1 MRKLLQLQK
10 KLLPDLMQTFQMRYE
25 ILQRISRTG
34 TIGRRSLATELGL
47 TERVLRSELDI
58 LREQGLLD
66 TGSTGMTLSEAGR
79 QLLDDLE
86 PHVKDLLGL
95 PELEERVRAAF
106 SLKRVIVVPGDSDDS
121 DQVKWELGRAG
132 ARMLRDNMSLGDV
145 VAVMG
150 GSTMFRMASQFSM
163 PNSQK
168 DNWFVPARGGLG
180 ESVDYQANT
189 IASELAKRTGA
200 RYRMLHVPDH
210 LSEEAY
216 QTIMQEPG
224 VREVVEMIRS
234 ARIVVHG
241 IGDAMTMAQR
251 RKLNAATME
260 EIRRDGALAEAF
272 GYYFDRDG
280 KVVHRMATAGL
291 RLEDIQSAEVVI
303 GIAGGKSKGEAI
315 ASVLRFGH
323 DDVLVTDEAAAM
335 EALQHAPKVT
345 LKE

>member
-1 MRKLLQLQK
+1 MRNILEIQK
-10 KLLPDLMQTFQMRYE
+10 KLVPDLMETLQKRYD
-25 ILQRISRTG
+25 ILHRISTSG
-34 TIGRRSLATELGL
+34 KIGRRSLAAAVDL
-47 TERVLRSELDI
+47 TERVLRSELEM
-58 LREQGLLD
+58 LRAQGLLNIGTD
-66 TGSTGMTLSEAGR
+66 GMALSEAGSR
-79 QLLDDLE
+79 LLEEMKPLMKE
-86 PHVKDLLGL
+86 LFGL
-95 PELEERVRAAF
+95 SELEERVRDAF
-106 SLKRVIVVPGDSDDS
+106 GLKRVVIVPGDSDES
-121 DQVKWELGRAG
+121 DHVKWELGRAG
-132 ARMLRDNMSLGDV
+132 AHVLRDSMSPGDV

-150 GSTMFRMASQFSM
+150 GSTMFRMAAQFTM
-163 PNSQK
+163 PTAQR

-241 IGDAMTMAQR
+241 IGDAMTMARR
-251 RKLNAATME
+251 RKLAPATME
-260 EIRRDGALAEAF
+260 EIRKDGALAEAF

-291 RLEDIQSAEVVI
+291 RLEDIEAAGLVI
-303 GIAGGKSKGEAI
+303 GIAGGRSKGEAI

-323 DDVLVTDEAAAM
+323 DDILVTDEAGAS
-335 EALQHAPKVT
+335 EALRHR
-345 LKE
+345 